1 MEMMILGLILFL
13 GSHSVGIFAPLW
25 REKTVGKIGLNPY
38 KGITSLVALAGI
50 ILIVKGHDNALDS
63 LTWGWAP
70 PLFTKHL
77 TVLLMLFALIMLVSS
92 FVPNNHIK
100 AKLKHPMILGVK
112 IWAFSHL
119 ICNGEGANVILFGS
133 FLVWAVLDFRSVRQK
148 DRLASQADTVN
159 HFPGVADQ
167 TINSAPIPQPSTF
180 NTLLC
185 IVLGALIWLAL
196 VAYLHNL
203 LFGVYPILIPG
214 VIGPGL
220 APAAAAVVMPT

>member
-25 REKTVGKIGLNPY
+25 RARAVGKIGLNTY
-38 KGITSLVALAGI
+38 KGIYSLVALAGI
-50 ILIVKGHDNALDS
+50 ILIVKGHDNAVDTLA
-63 LTWGWAP
+63 WGWAP

-92 FVPNNHIK
+92 FVPNNHLK

-133 FLVWAVLDFRSVRQK
+133 FLIWAVLDFRSLRQK
-148 DRLASQADTVN
+148 DRLASQANPVSQPT
-159 HFPGVADQ
+159 GVADQ
-167 TINSAPIPQPSTF
+167 AIISAQIAQPSTS
-180 NTLLC
+180 NTFLC
-185 IVLGALIWLAL
+185 IVLGALIWLAM

-214 VIGPGL
+214 VIGPSL
-220 APAAAAVVMPT
+220 APAAVVMPT